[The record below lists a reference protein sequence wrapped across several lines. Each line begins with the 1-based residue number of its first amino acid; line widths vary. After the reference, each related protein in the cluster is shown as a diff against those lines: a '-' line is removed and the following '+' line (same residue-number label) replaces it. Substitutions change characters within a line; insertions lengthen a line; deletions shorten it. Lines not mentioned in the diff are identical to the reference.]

1 MAFEV
6 EVKAHVDDPLRV
18 QTVIEALA
26 LISAPTPIDKDD
38 WYFSTPGQQALFR
51 LRREAGRVLFT
62 RKRKRM
68 DGDIEANEEFEFETD
83 EGQFDRAVAFVTSL
97 GYEVAAQKTKRGL
110 SYSLAW
116 GDGLGDLTIEL
127 CEVSTLGWFIEMEF
141 VLEKRAQVEDAKRAL
156 GKALALLE
164 IENSQIEGK
173 PYLLLLSQITG

>member
-1 MAFEV
+1 
-6 EVKAHVDDPLRV
+6 
-18 QTVIEALA
+18 
-26 LISAPTPIDKDD
+26 
-38 WYFSTPGQQALFR
+38 
-51 LRREAGRVLFT
+51 
-62 RKRKRM
+62 M

-97 GYEVAAQKTKRGL
+97 GYEVVAKKTKRGL

-156 GKALALLE
+156 AADHHGRDHPDPVDEDGEAAA
-164 IENSQIEGK
+164 
-173 PYLLLLSQITG
+173 TGDELGGVER

>member
-1 MAFEV
+1 
-6 EVKAHVDDPLRV
+6 
-18 QTVIEALA
+18 
-26 LISAPTPIDKDD
+26 
-38 WYFSTPGQQALFR
+38 
-51 LRREAGRVLFT
+51 
-62 RKRKRM
+62 M

-97 GYEVAAQKTKRGL
+97 GYEVVAKKTKRGL